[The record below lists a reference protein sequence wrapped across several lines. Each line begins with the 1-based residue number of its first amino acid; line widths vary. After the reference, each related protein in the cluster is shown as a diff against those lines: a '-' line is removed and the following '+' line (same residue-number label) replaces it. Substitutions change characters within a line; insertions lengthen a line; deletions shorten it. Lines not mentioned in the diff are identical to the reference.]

1 MVYVNVSAW
10 MRVSLCLCVRV
21 YAGWWWWW
29 YDIFHPV
36 ESMRS
41 WFSMYS
47 SFYCISSHHPL
58 FHAVVCRGERAPISI
73 FTFPIFD
80 NKLIQSM
87 TTVLFVWCKSEWRS
101 SGNNSRRTDTKI
113 RQKKIKVQSNID
125 WHHFHMHTLTHTPSQ
140 YGEAGED
147 ILWIRKTLQWI
158 YPALFHTCFST
169 DKLRFA
175 MAVLSSR
182 ATKNSFLCHSTLL
195 FRCWCIYININIHT
209 TSQPS
214 SHITADM
221 YAIHKFGLGEKLA
234 SRGNKES
241 TSFLISPLSFS
252 RIQIIHCNHLNQWA
266 SIFDGIFFS
275 ARCCCCCCC
284 HCCRYLEIYFGCDLS

>member
-47 SFYCISSHHPL
+47 SFYCIPSHHPL

-87 TTVLFVWCKSEWRS
+87 TTVLFVWRS

-125 WHHFHMHTLTHTPSQ
+125 WHHFHMHTLTHTLTIWWSGGGHIMDTKNFAMNLPSSISYMLFNWQ
-140 YGEAGED
+140 APLCNGRIEQPSNEKFVSLPFNFIIQVLMYIYQHQHTHHQPASQPASY
-147 ILWIRKTLQWI
+147 LATLQQI
-158 YPALFHTCFST
+158 CTQ
-169 DKLRFA
+169 
-175 MAVLSSR
+175 
-182 ATKNSFLCHSTLL
+182 
-195 FRCWCIYININIHT
+195 YI
-209 TSQPS
+209 S
-214 SHITADM
+214 
-221 YAIHKFGLGEKLA
+221 LA
-234 SRGNKES
+234 
-241 TSFLISPLSFS
+241 
-252 RIQIIHCNHLNQWA
+252 
-266 SIFDGIFFS
+266 
-275 ARCCCCCCC
+275 
-284 HCCRYLEIYFGCDLS
+284 